1 MTRASQ
7 NNTTNESPADT
18 PGDEPQDT
26 PRHVPAGMTNETG
39 APRARDPSDEET
51 AAASHDAILARDTHE
66 PAAYSVLSFLLRL
79 RTRAARLFRLSDAHT
94 MLVWSV
100 IIGIVGALATAA
112 FREGIS
118 LMQRLFA
125 GTEGSFVEMARSLPW
140 TTRIWLPA
148 AGGLIAGVMLV
159 LAQRKQDK
167 KATTDYMEAVVIGD
181 GVVPVQ
187 ASLWRTV
194 SSLFSISSGGS
205 IGREGPMVQLAAL
218 CASLI
223 GRVVHLDPP
232 RLRLLVA
239 CGAAAGI
246 TSAYSAPIAGAFFVT
261 EIVLGSIAMESFGP
275 VVISSVVAN
284 ITMREFAGYH
294 APYEMPA
301 FPAITGPEVL
311 LFVGLGLLCGA
322 AAPQFLRLIDASKAT
337 FRRIRLPLPIR
348 LAIGGLVV
356 GIISVWTPEV
366 WGNGYSVV
374 NSILHSP
381 WTWTALVAVLAFKII
396 ATAATVGSGAIG
408 GVFTPT
414 LFVGAVLGALFGLG
428 MHAILPHYTSPYFA
442 YAMVGMGAFL
452 AGATQAPLMAI
463 MLIFE
468 MTLSYQVVLPLM
480 LSCVVAYFV
489 ARAIGNAS
497 MYDITLHRNREEQER
512 MRLRSTQMRELI
524 RPPQTVVQPTA
535 TVQDMTRVFLEY
547 PVKYLYVTDETGS
560 FLGVVALKDITSD
573 LIERRDT
580 STRTAADYLQPHFG
594 VLTPDMPLGVA
605 LQHFLAHQGERLPV
619 IESVARPKLTGVVY
633 KSSLLDAYFRMNPTR

>member
-1 MTRASQ
+1 MNDGQIDAAPHRDPPPDDPS
-7 NNTTNESPADT
+7 
-18 PGDEPQDT
+18 GT
-26 PRHVPAGMTNETG
+26 PRGAVPE
-39 APRARDPSDEET
+39 PRN
-51 AAASHDAILARDTHE
+51 AILARE
-66 PAAYSVLSFLLRL
+66 PNQPDGFPVLSFLLRL

-100 IIGIVGALATAA
+100 IVGVAGALATMA
-112 FREGIS
+112 FREGIA
-118 LMQRLFA
+118 LLQRA
-125 GTEGSFVEMARSLPW
+125 ISGTEGSFVDMARGLPW

-148 AGGLIAGVMLV
+148 AGGLVAGFMLLIARRG
-159 LAQRKQDK
+159 QRGQAGK
-167 KATTDYMEAVVIGD
+167 TNTDYMEAVVIGD
-181 GVVPVQ
+181 GIVPVRS
-187 ASLWRTV
+187 SLWRTI

-223 GRVVHLDPP
+223 GRFVNFDPP

-275 VVISSVVAN
+275 VVVASVVAN
-284 ITMREFAGYH
+284 ITMREFPGYRP
-294 APYEMPA
+294 PYEMPA
-301 FPAITGPEVL
+301 FPPIAGVEVL

-322 AAPQFLRLIDASKAT
+322 VAPQFLRLIDLSKNG
-337 FRRIRLPLPIR
+337 FRHMRVPLPLK
-348 LAIGGLVV
+348 LALGGLVV
-356 GIISVWTPEV
+356 GILSVWTPEV

-374 NSILHSP
+374 NSVLHSP
-381 WTWTALVAVLAFKII
+381 WTWGALVIVLAFKII
-396 ATAATVGSGAIG
+396 ATAATVGSGAVG

-414 LFVGAVLGALFGLG
+414 LFVGAVLGSLFGLA
-428 MHAILPHYTSPYFA
+428 MHALWPHSTSAPFA

-489 ARAIGNAS
+489 ARAIAKTS

-524 RPPQTVVQPTA
+524 RPPQTVVPPTA
-535 TVQDMTRVFLEY
+535 SVQDMTRVFLEY
-547 PVKYLYVTDETGS
+547 PVKYLYVTDEADC

-573 LIERRDT
+573 LLDKRDT
-580 STRTAADYLQPHFG
+580 STRTAADYLQPHFD

-605 LQHFLAHQGERLPV
+605 LQHFLAFQGERLPV
-619 IESVARPKLTGVVY
+619 IESIARPKLTGVVY
-633 KSSLLDAYFRMNPTR
+633 KTSLLEAYFRMNPTR